1 MVLKPRKVDDLVTI
15 GQRPKNYSE
24 SAMASTK
31 TLDMRCHTTKTIL
44 KRPVRGLYC
53 THAEAVSLD
62 HLAGVME
69 TAIGIAWEC
78 AICSKPNYKLQI
90 DKRFEKIVE
99 DSRKRAFKPTHCYF
113 TREGTSRFIKPKDH
127 LGGKNDTDEESCM
140 EGEEENA
147 ESDSNPEA
155 EREDQPP
162 QQQPAKRPSRAAPLQ
177 REIATRNS
185 YHKPDRQRLQK
196 SFTSRRKMSESGD
209 AEVIEEPE
217 HSDEGEE
224 EQNGSA
230 SSEQKSYGS
239 GEISDSEG
247 SNSPVAKK
255 TKNGRIQGLNSNQD
269 DIRKTLRRRSS
280 PQKLQTQPPRGKGGY
295 WYHQKRQ
302 EEAKARQATLDG

>member
-1 MVLKPRKVDDLVTI
+1 MKI

-24 SAMASTK
+24 SAMATTK

-62 HLAGVME
+62 HLASVME
-69 TAIGIAWEC
+69 TAVGLAWEC

-127 LGGKNDTDEESCM
+127 VAGETDTDEASSSEDAVEENSEAGPNPES
-140 EGEEENA
+140 EGEEEP
-147 ESDSNPEA
+147 S
-155 EREDQPP
+155 
-162 QQQPAKRPSRAAPLQ
+162 QQRPAKRPSRAAPLQ
-177 REIATRNS
+177 RAIATRNS
-185 YHKPDRQRLQK
+185 YHRPARQRLQK
-196 SFTSRRKMSESGD
+196 SSAPRRKKSESGD
-209 AEVIEEPE
+209 EEVVEESQ
-217 HSDEGEE
+217 HSNEGEE

-230 SSEQKSYGS
+230 SSEQKSDGS
-239 GEISDSEG
+239 RESSDSGG
-247 SNSPVAKK
+247 SKSPVAEK
-255 TKNGRIQGLNSNQD
+255 TRIGRFQRANSNQD

-280 PQKLQTQPPRGKGGY
+280 PQKLQSQPPKGKGGY